1 MSSNWGKNIKI
12 SIFGESHGAAIGCVL
27 DGLPSG
33 IALDFAE
40 IDRQMARRAPGNNQ
54 WSTVRKEA
62 DKYIIKSGYF
72 EGHTTGTPLMVEIP
86 STDLFS
92 RDYSSIYKTPRPG
105 HADFTGR
112 IRYKGFEDY
121 RGGGHFSGRLTAP
134 LVFAGAIAMQ
144 ILESKKIKIASHI
157 VRIENILD
165 SSLNNI
171 KEVFNIPPDS
181 LPVIDKSKRQLMID
195 AILKAKS
202 EQDSVGGIVETI
214 AINLP
219 TGLGSPMFD
228 GIENRLANILFGIPA
243 VKGVEFGDG
252 FELAALRGSESND
265 EMQIEKGYISHTT
278 NHNGGIIGGITN
290 GMPIVVKVAIKPT
303 PSISQKQNT
312 ININSLE
319 NSDIIIK
326 GRHDPCIVPRAI
338 PVIEAAIAI
347 CILDILIEQNIV

>member
-1 MSSNWGKNIKI
+1 
-12 SIFGESHGAAIGCVL
+12 
-27 DGLPSG
+27 
-33 IALDFAE
+33 
-40 IDRQMARRAPGNNQ
+40 
-54 WSTVRKEA
+54 
-62 DKYIIKSGYF
+62 
-72 EGHTTGTPLMVEIP
+72 
-86 STDLFS
+86 
-92 RDYSSIYKTPRPG
+92 
-105 HADFTGR
+105 
-112 IRYKGFEDY
+112 
-121 RGGGHFSGRLTAP
+121 
-134 LVFAGAIAMQ
+134 MQ
-144 ILESKKIKIASHI
+144 ILESQKIKIASHI

-165 SSLNNI
+165 SDFNDI

-181 LPVIDKSKRQLMID
+181 LPVIDKSKHQLMID

-252 FELAALRGSESND
+252 FGLAALRGSVSND
-265 EMQIEKGYISHTT
+265 EMLIEKGYISHIT

-290 GMPIVVKVAIKPT
+290 GMPLIVKVAIKPT

-319 NSDIIIK
+319 NSNIIIK
-326 GRHDPCIVPRAI
+326 GRHDPCIVPRVI

-347 CILDILIEQNIV
+347 CILDILIEHNIV